1 MIPIRGVY
9 EVAIKVKDLSKSE
22 PFYREVLD
30 LQVGLRDERRNWL
43 FLRAGGDAGMIV
55 LQEDKGDFPS
65 QHFAFTIDEADI
77 QRAIDMLRERGVKV
91 EGPVVHDWMPATSV
105 YFADPDG
112 NDLEL
117 CAVIRRK
124 PNLDFMI

>member
-1 MIPIRGVY
+1 MLPIRGVY

-30 LQVGLRDERRNWL
+30 LQFGLRDERRNWL

-55 LQEDKGDFPS
+55 LQEDKGEFPS
-65 QHFAFTIDEADI
+65 QHFAFTIDEADVH
-77 QRAIDMLRERGVKV
+77 RATAMLRERGVKV
-91 EGPVVHDWMPATSV
+91 EGPVVHDWMPATSI
-105 YFADPDG
+105 YFVDPDG